1 MNVRCGS
8 RQQSVELCCVV
19 PDPLHC
25 LLVAAGGDVLTVDL
39 HQAVPRPQP
48 GRRRRRSR
56 LCRPVR
62 PPDLTISTD
71 RWGLGGGAPAY
82 SRDELARSA
91 ALFGQTKPV
100 AGEGGAE
107 VEPAEPRPLP
117 ACLLLVLLPHPAT
130 LLSAQ

>member
-1 MNVRCGS
+1 V
-8 RQQSVELCCVV
+8 
-19 PDPLHC
+19 
-25 LLVAAGGDVLTVDL
+25 
-39 HQAVPRPQP
+39 
-48 GRRRRRSR
+48 
-56 LCRPVR
+56 
-62 PPDLTISTD
+62 
-71 RWGLGGGAPAY
+71 GLGGGAPAY

-117 ACLLLVLLPHPAT
+117 ACLLLVLLVLLVLLPHPAT